1 MRGIICLSVRKSIEA
16 YKNEQGLRD
25 RRIML
30 PIEYLKVSQCPNF
43 IRAAPQNIFQYVG
56 DLKEN
61 LPKYGQYLEGET
73 PLISNEFKARLKAQ
87 VVDSYEVK

>member
-1 MRGIICLSVRKSIEA
+1 M
-16 YKNEQGLRD
+16 
-25 RRIML
+25 
-30 PIEYLKVSQCPNF
+30 
-43 IRAAPQNIFQYVG
+43 AAPQNIFQYVG

-73 PLISNEFKARLKAQ
+73 PLISDEFKARLKAQ

>member
-1 MRGIICLSVRKSIEA
+1 MRCKNISES

-43 IRAAPQNIFQYVG
+43 INADPQNIFNYVG

-61 LPKYGQYLEGET
+61 LPKYEKYLEGET
-73 PLISNEFKARLKAQ
+73 PLISDGFKARLKAQ
-87 VVDSYEVK
+87 IVDSYKAE